1 MISKINIAIL
11 DDSAVALKLLNN
23 LIHSLISK
31 ENLNLQHFSDGQEF
45 INYSDFN
52 KEIVFQLV
60 ITDINMPRKDGIE
73 VIKYIR
79 SKENSQKNC
88 SIFVISANKS
98 RDVITEC
105 LRLGANDYLMK
116 PFQPES
122 VKEKVK
128 ASIIK
133 ILRANHNNLPENNNN
148 KNITI
153 SEINSIKEKYYI
165 ANKLSNSEKAIIE
178 DFINNL

>member
-1 MISKINIAIL
+1 MKIKAIVL
-11 DDSAVALKLLNN
+11 DDDDSIRTLTSEILKDRGYDVCASSEPLFSPVYLN
-23 LIHSLISK
+23 
-31 ENLNLQHFSDGQEF
+31 EECTCSDEHCST
-45 INYSDFN
+45 I
-52 KEIVFQLV
+52 V